1 MESKTQNSTPH
12 FCSWPQSILT
22 NKIFQQFEHIPYF
35 TFVWP
40 RVKKTELGKNEYF
53 WQLPQFLAA
62 KKIAMAKSI
71 FANTKQICNKK
82 YFRF

>member
-22 NKIFQQFEHIPYF
+22 NKIFQQFEHFPYF

-53 WQLPQFLAA
+53 WQLKQFFSSQ
-62 KKIAMAKSI
+62 KNCEGKV
-71 FANTKQICNKK
+71 NICQHKTNLQ
-82 YFRF
+82 